1 MIFVNVSRDVYTSL
15 MSVDIFCHPATLFL
29 KLENIDVMKWNTY
42 NSHIMS
48 QQNINMD
55 MT

>member
-1 MIFVNVSRDVYTSL
+1 MIFVNVSRDVYTY
-15 MSVDIFCHPATLFL
+15 ILFF